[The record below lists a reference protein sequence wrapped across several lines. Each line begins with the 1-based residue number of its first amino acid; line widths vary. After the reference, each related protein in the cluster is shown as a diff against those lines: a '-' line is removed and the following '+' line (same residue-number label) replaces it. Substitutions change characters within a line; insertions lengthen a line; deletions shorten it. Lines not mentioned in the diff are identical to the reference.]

1 MQALRHLRNSV
12 TLVALTAASLA
23 ALPRLELV
31 DSVFDIGVV
40 NEGEREFIRHSFG
53 LRNVGD
59 APLRILEVRPSC
71 SCTGF
76 DYDTVVP
83 PGGSGSFRP
92 VVDVRDK
99 RSGPFEVEIRVATN
113 APNRSLQLFKVKGVL
128 RGYMEVE
135 TPLVRLAPDADS
147 STEVVLRTRRANLQ
161 VQTVTF
167 QPVNPEDASPILGCP
182 PLFVDCALRRADSA
196 DADGYY
202 RYALRLT
209 PDERPPAAMPG
220 MLCIVTNHPYRSE
233 LYIRGVAQ

>member
-1 MQALRHLRNSV
+1 MSRSF

-23 ALPRLELV
+23 ALPRLELA

-40 NEGEREFIRHSFG
+40 NEGERQFIRHSFG
-53 LRNVGD
+53 LRNAGD
-59 APLRILEVRPSC
+59 APLRILEVRASC

-92 VVDVRDK
+92 VVDIRD
-99 RSGPFEVEIRVATN
+99 RRDGPFEVEIQVVTS
-113 APNRSLQLFKVKGVL
+113 APNRLHQMFKVKGVL

-135 TPLVRLAPDADS
+135 TPFVRLAAHADS
-147 STEVVLRTRRANLQ
+147 STEVVLRTRRPDLRVEAA
-161 VQTVTF
+161 TF
-167 QPVNPEDASPILGCP
+167 QPVNPENAAPILGCP
-182 PLFVDCALRRADSA
+182 PIFVNCALRRADSA

-202 RYALRLT
+202 RYALRLS
-209 PDERPPAAMPG
+209 PEEYPPEVMPG
-220 MLCIVTNHPYRSE
+220 MLCITTNHQYRSE